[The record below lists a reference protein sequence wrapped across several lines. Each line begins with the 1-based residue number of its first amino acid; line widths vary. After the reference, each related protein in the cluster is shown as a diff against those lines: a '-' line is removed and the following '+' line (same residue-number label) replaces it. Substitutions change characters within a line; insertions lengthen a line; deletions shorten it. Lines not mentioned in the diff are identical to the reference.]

1 MLVKANNQAEST
13 PYHFFSNMSLTLPS
27 IESLPDL
34 SQQAQTE
41 VLDNLFE
48 PCHTL
53 QALLRSGDIFRRTF
67 CSYNEFIEQ
76 ARLEL
81 LGLLAR
87 AESLKDGQQ
96 YDSRVSEI
104 IAAHPRLGAPRAD
117 QPQAQLSE
125 HSLAEQ
131 KSMQGS
137 AEEAAKLTELNE
149 VYEKKFPG
157 LRYVVFVNGR
167 SRASVMQNLMERIE
181 RGDIGQ
187 ERKDAFNAMCD
198 IALDRAQ
205 KAAKQPVDDRV
216 EKL

>member
-1 MLVKANNQAEST
+1 
-13 PYHFFSNMSLTLPS
+13 MSFTLPS

-34 SQQAQTE
+34 SQQAQIE

-53 QALLRSGDIFRRTF
+53 QAFLLSGDIFRRSF
-67 CSYNEFIEQ
+67 SSYNEFIEQ
-76 ARLEL
+76 ARSEL

-87 AESLKDGQQ
+87 AKSSKYGQE
-96 YDSRVSEI
+96 YDPRVSEI
-104 IAAHPRLGAPRAD
+104 IAAHPRLGAPKAD
-117 QPQAQLSE
+117 QSQVQLSD
-125 HSLAEQ
+125 HSSAEQ

-137 AEEAAKLTELNE
+137 EEEAAKLTELNE
-149 VYEKKFPG
+149 LYEEKFPG

-167 SRASVMQNLMERIE
+167 SRASVMQNMMERIK

-198 IALDRAQ
+198 IALDRSQ
-205 KAAKQPVDDRV
+205 KAVKQLVDDLV